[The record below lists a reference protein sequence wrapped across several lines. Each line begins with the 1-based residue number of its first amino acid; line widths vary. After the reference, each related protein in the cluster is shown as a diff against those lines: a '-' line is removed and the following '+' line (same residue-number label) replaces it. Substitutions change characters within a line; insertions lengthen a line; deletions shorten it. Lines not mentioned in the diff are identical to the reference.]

1 MCVDTKECDSNPCES
16 NSLCK
21 DTPGSYTCSCPK
33 GYTNIGTVGGQKC
46 VNINEC
52 SPYTQQYTTGNT
64 FSVQTHGK
72 VVAMTI
78 LLKIRNF

>member
-1 MCVDTKECDSNPCES
+1 MCVDIKECDSNPCES
-16 NSLCK
+16 NSVCK

-33 GYTNIGTVGGQKC
+33 GYTNIGTVGEQKC

-64 FSVQTHGK
+64 FSVQTHGN
-72 VVAMTI
+72 VVAKNIFVKT
-78 LLKIRNF
+78 L